1 MVAIFYMIV
10 FMVIV
15 RYRIDLGI
23 ILCVQNVWGFTTYVR
38 SENQD
43 DPAYEFFHR
52 FWVILAMVFLII
64 GYIIISHPTAS
75 FVINDML
82 ILALCVVILLFVP
95 VFVSRVHHFWR
106 DRDLVTRKNVRLFIR
121 TMSKNDGAIHV
132 IRIIAGLGCI
142 GVWFAHMSNVALS
155 LGICLLSG
163 GIAELLP
170 YRWRSFALCFRMIF
184 LVSLLISSADVLI
197 GGDRLW

>member
-1 MVAIFYMIV
+1 MDTPCRRTIAYSSEHRRSIIQKIMKTTVYNILMLGLCMVAIFYMIV

-23 ILCVQNVWGFTTYVR
+23 ILCVLNVWGFTTYVR

-43 DPAYEFFHR
+43 DPAYEFSHR
-52 FWVILAMVFLII
+52 FWVILAMIFLII

-121 TMSKNDGAIHV
+121 T
-132 IRIIAGLGCI
+132 
-142 GVWFAHMSNVALS
+142 
-155 LGICLLSG
+155 
-163 GIAELLP
+163 
-170 YRWRSFALCFRMIF
+170 
-184 LVSLLISSADVLI
+184 
-197 GGDRLW
+197 